1 LADFTVNRLRSKID
15 VASQQRE
22 KVSMKSTEARFA
34 KSSLMFAFLLMGFSF
49 TVMQTLMAR
58 ELLVSF
64 AGNEL
69 SIGLVLGSWLILE
82 ALGSGLLGRLAT
94 RARAG
99 ASSYAALQVALSL
112 LLPLS
117 VYAAF
122 TVRRIVGI
130 TPGEGMGLLPT
141 FYSAFL
147 VLLPLGLVDGAMFT
161 FGCRAYARETPAI
174 GHVYVL
180 EAVGGI
186 IGGLVFT
193 YLFIPYLHS
202 IQIILILA
210 ALNLASAASLLV
222 LNSKTIRPQAKS
234 VKSYS
239 PLFLLLAASLY
250 LLLSPQADAI
260 HRWFVGQQWRGY
272 DLAYYGN
279 SIYGNVAAIQQGEQY
294 TFFANGVPI
303 LTAPV
308 PDIAS
313 VEELVHLPML
323 FVPRPRRVL
332 VVSGGVG
339 GVLNEILK
347 YPVER
352 VDYAEL
358 DPLLIEAVQRFP
370 TTLTVG
376 ELSDPRVHIEHVDG
390 RLLVR
395 RLAFEKRDSQ
405 GYDLVIVNL
414 PYPVTLQLNRFY
426 TVEFFRLVREILT
439 EEGVVALPSPGTLTY
454 MSPGMR
460 NLNATIYETLKQV
473 FLHTRVIPG
482 YENLWL
488 ASPEA
493 HLEAVSL
500 ETLVQRWEERA
511 LPTSLMTDFHVR
523 LKLDERWLTWFWD
536 SMRKGEEVGINEDLR
551 PSGLLYGLFY
561 WNELF
566 SPGFSG
572 YFEFLERISLPALG
586 AVVAVLTAAFLIVR
600 RLSRRAR
607 MASVP
612 IAIVTTGF
620 AGMAFDLLVIFAFQ
634 AFYGYVYQQIGLLV
648 TAFMA
653 GLSLGGLVMTRRVE
667 RLEKGPVLSPS
678 TPLRISS
685 VEGKPLLVR
694 LEGAIAAC
702 WLLFPV
708 VLAILYA
715 QAGRPG
721 VSAAVGPIL
730 LTLNALAG
738 FLVGMEFPLA
748 SKMYLRASLS
758 ETAGILY
765 ASDLLGAF
773 LGSLL
778 VSVML
783 LPALGVLETCL
794 LVAVLK
800 LGSLVLVATM
810 PGYLSEG

>member
-1 LADFTVNRLRSKID
+1 
-15 VASQQRE
+15 
-22 KVSMKSTEARFA
+22 MKSIRDRFA
-34 KSSLMFAFLLMGFSF
+34 KSSLRFAFLLMGFSF

-82 ALGSGLLGRLAT
+82 AVGSGLAARLAG
-94 RARAG
+94 RVRGG
-99 ASSYAALQVALSL
+99 APSYAALQVALSL

-122 TVRRIVGI
+122 TVRGIVGI
-130 TPGEGMGLLPT
+130 TPGEGIGLLPT

-161 FGCRAYARETPAI
+161 FGCRAYARETPSI

-193 YLFIPYLHS
+193 YLFIPHLHS
-202 IQIILILA
+202 VQVVLILV
-210 ALNLASAASLLV
+210 ALNLASAVCLLV
-222 LNSKTIRPQAKS
+222 LSPKS
-234 VKSYS
+234 EVMKSRIF
-239 PLFLLLAASLY
+239 PAIIVVLLVASLY
-250 LLLSPQADAI
+250 LLLSPQANAI

-308 PDIAS
+308 PDITS

-323 FVPRPRRVL
+323 FVPRPRKVL

-370 TTLTVG
+370 TPLTVG
-376 ELSDPRVHIEHVDG
+376 ELSDPRVNIEHVDG

-395 RLAFEKRDSQ
+395 KLAAEGDRLER
-405 GYDLVIVNL
+405 YDLVIVNL
-414 PYPVTLQLNRFY
+414 PYPSTLQLNRFY
-426 TVEFFRLVREILT
+426 TREFFQLVRAILR
-439 EEGVVALPSPGTLTY
+439 EEGVVAFPSPGTLTY
-454 MSPGMR
+454 MGPGMR

-473 FLHTRVIPG
+473 FPHTHVIPG
-482 YENLWL
+482 DVNLWL

-500 ETLVQRWEERA
+500 ETLVRRWEERA
-511 LPTSLMTDFHVR
+511 LPTSLMTDFHAR
-523 LKLDERWLTWFWD
+523 LKLDEQRLAWFWD
-536 SMRKGEEVGINEDLR
+536 SLRRGEEVGINEDLR

-572 YFEFLERISLPALG
+572 YFEFLERISLPLLG
-586 AVVAVLTAAFLIVR
+586 AVLILLTAAFLVMR
-600 RLSRRAR
+600 RLSHRVR

-612 IAIVTTGF
+612 IVMVTTGF

-653 GLSLGGLVMTRRVE
+653 GISLGGLIMTRRVE
-667 RLEKGPVLSPS
+667 RIEK
-678 TPLRISS
+678 
-685 VEGKPLLVR
+685 GKPLLLR

-702 WLLFPV
+702 WLLFPI

-748 SKMYLRASLS
+748 SKMYLKTSVGEAAG
-758 ETAGILY
+758 ETATAGILY

-773 LGSLL
+773 LGALL
-778 VSVML
+778 VSAML

-794 LVAVLK
+794 LVVVLK
-800 LGSLVLVATM
+800 LGSLVLVAIM
-810 PGYLSEG
+810 P

>member
-1 LADFTVNRLRSKID
+1 VRGG
-15 VASQQRE
+15 VA
-22 KVSMKSTEARFA
+22 T
-34 KSSLMFAFLLMGFSF
+34 
-49 TVMQTLMAR
+49 
-58 ELLVSF
+58 
-64 AGNEL
+64 
-69 SIGLVLGSWLILE
+69 
-82 ALGSGLLGRLAT
+82 
-94 RARAG
+94 
-99 ASSYAALQVALSL
+99 YAALQVALSL

-122 TVRRIVGI
+122 TARRIVGI
-130 TPGEGMGLLPT
+130 TPGEGMGLVPT

-161 FGCRAYARETPAI
+161 FGCRAYAREVPAI

-193 YLFIPYLHS
+193 YLFIPHLHS
-202 IQIILILA
+202 IQVILILA

-222 LNSKTIRPQAKS
+222 L
-234 VKSYS
+234 S
-239 PLFLLLAASLY
+239 PKFKVINLRTVLVIVLLAASLY
-250 LLLSPQADAI
+250 LLLSPQANAI
-260 HRWFVGQQWRGY
+260 HRWVVGQQWRGY
-272 DLAYYGN
+272 DLVYYGN
-279 SIYGNVAAIQQGEQY
+279 SIYGNVAAIQQEEQY

-308 PDIAS
+308 PDITS
-313 VEELVHLPML
+313 VEELAHLPML
-323 FVPRPRRVL
+323 FVPQPRKVL

-347 YPVER
+347 YPVET

-370 TTLTVG
+370 TSLTVG
-376 ELSDPRVHIEHVDG
+376 ELGDPRVNIQHVDG

-395 RLAFEKRDSQ
+395 ELAAKSDSLER
-405 GYDLVIVNL
+405 YDLVIVNL
-414 PYPVTLQLNRFY
+414 SYPLTLQLNRFY

-460 NLNATIYETLKQV
+460 NLNATIYETLRQV
-473 FLHTRVIPG
+473 FPHTHVIPG
-482 YENLWL
+482 DTNLWL

-493 HLEAVSL
+493 PLEAVSL
-500 ETLVQRWEERA
+500 ETLVRRWEDRA

-523 LKLDERWLTWFWD
+523 LRLDERWLAWFWD
-536 SMRKGEEVGINEDLR
+536 SMEKGGEVAVNQDLR

-566 SPGFSG
+566 SPGFTG
-572 YFEFLERISLPALG
+572 YFEFLERISLPLLG
-586 AVVAVLTAAFLIVR
+586 AILIGLTLVLVVIR
-600 RLSRRAR
+600 RLSRWVKIGHWSLS
-607 MASVP
+607 SVP
-612 IAIVTTGF
+612 VVIITTGF

-667 RLEKGPVLSPS
+667 QVE
-678 TPLRISS
+678 
-685 VEGKPLLVR
+685 EGKPLLLR

-702 WLLFPV
+702 WFLFPV
-708 VLAILYA
+708 ALTILYA

-730 LTLNALAG
+730 LALNALAG
-738 FLVGMEFPLA
+738 FLIGMEFPLA
-748 SKMYLRASLS
+748 SKMYRRTSVS

-783 LPALGVLETCL
+783 LPGLGVLETCL
-794 LVAVLK
+794 LVGILK

-810 PGYLSEG
+810 PRNQ

>member
-1 LADFTVNRLRSKID
+1 
-15 VASQQRE
+15 
-22 KVSMKSTEARFA
+22 MKSAGDRFA
-34 KSSLMFAFLLMGFSF
+34 RSSLVFAFLLMGFSF

-82 ALGSGLLGRLAT
+82 AVGSGLAT
-94 RARAG
+94 RLVGRVRSG

-130 TPGEGMGLLPT
+130 TPGEGMGLVPT

-161 FGCRAYARETPAI
+161 FGCRAYAKAIYDEAPSI

-193 YLFIPYLHS
+193 YFFIPHLHS
-202 IQIILILA
+202 IQVILVLA
-210 ALNLASAASLLV
+210 ALNLASAVCLLV
-222 LNSKTIRPQAKS
+222 LSPKTSGSSVEPSEVMKS
-234 VKSYS
+234 RIFPAIIVV
-239 PLFLLLAASLY
+239 LLVASLY

-279 SIYGNVAAIQQGEQY
+279 SIYGNVAATQQGEQY

-308 PDIAS
+308 PDITS

-323 FVPRPRRVL
+323 FVPQPRKVL

-370 TTLTVG
+370 TPLTVG
-376 ELSDPRVHIEHVDG
+376 ELSDPRVNIEHVDG

-395 RLAFEKRDSQ
+395 ELASEKGCSQ

-414 PYPVTLQLNRFY
+414 PYPSTLQLNRFY
-426 TVEFFRLVREILT
+426 TREFFQLVRTILG
-439 EEGVVALPSPGTLTY
+439 EEGVVAFPLPGTLTY
-454 MSPGMR
+454 MGPGMR

-473 FLHTRVIPG
+473 FPHAHVIPG
-482 YENLWL
+482 DVNLWL

-500 ETLVQRWEERA
+500 EALVQRWEERA
-511 LPTSLMTDFHVR
+511 LRTSLMTGFHVR
-523 LKLDERWLTWFWD
+523 LKLDEQRLAWFWD
-536 SMRKGEEVGINEDLR
+536 SLRRGEEVGINEDLR
-551 PSGLLYGLFY
+551 PVGLLYGLFY

-566 SPGFSG
+566 SPAFSG
-572 YFEFLERISLPALG
+572 YFEFLERTSLPVIG
-586 AVVAVLTAAFLIVR
+586 AVLILLTAAFLVAR
-600 RLSRRAR
+600 RLSRRVR

-612 IAIVTTGF
+612 VVIVTTGF

-653 GLSLGGLVMTRRVE
+653 GLSLGGWVMTRRVE
-667 RLEKGPVLSPS
+667 RIK
-678 TPLRISS
+678 
-685 VEGKPLLVR
+685 EGKPLLLR

-702 WLLFPV
+702 WLLFPI

-730 LTLNALAG
+730 LALNALAG
-738 FLVGMEFPLA
+738 FLVGTEFPLA
-748 SKMYLRASLS
+748 SKMYLKTSVGEAAG
-758 ETAGILY
+758 ETATAGILY

-773 LGSLL
+773 LGALL
-778 VSVML
+778 ISVML

-794 LVAVLK
+794 LVVVLK
-800 LGSLVLVATM
+800 LGSLLLVATM
-810 PGYLSEG
+810 P

>member
-1 LADFTVNRLRSKID
+1 LTSI
-15 VASQQRE
+15 
-22 KVSMKSTEARFA
+22 
-34 KSSLMFAFLLMGFSF
+34 
-49 TVMQTLMAR
+49 
-58 ELLVSF
+58 LV
-64 AGNEL
+64 
-69 SIGLVLGSWLILE
+69 
-82 ALGSGLLGRLAT
+82 
-94 RARAG
+94 
-99 ASSYAALQVALSL
+99 
-112 LLPLS
+112 
-117 VYAAF
+117 
-122 TVRRIVGI
+122 
-130 TPGEGMGLLPT
+130 
-141 FYSAFL
+141 
-147 VLLPLGLVDGAMFT
+147 
-161 FGCRAYARETPAI
+161 
-174 GHVYVL
+174 
-180 EAVGGI
+180 
-186 IGGLVFT
+186 
-193 YLFIPYLHS
+193 
-202 IQIILILA
+202 
-210 ALNLASAASLLV
+210 
-222 LNSKTIRPQAKS
+222 
-234 VKSYS
+234 
-239 PLFLLLAASLY
+239 LLAASLH

-272 DLAYYGN
+272 NLVYYGN
-279 SIYGNVAAIQQGEQY
+279 SIYGNVAAIQQEEQY

-308 PDIAS
+308 PDITS

-323 FVPRPRRVL
+323 FVPQPRRVL

-347 YPVER
+347 YPLER

-358 DPLLIEAVQRFP
+358 DPLLIKAVQKFP
-370 TTLTVG
+370 TSLTTR
-376 ELSDPRVHIEHVDG
+376 ELSDPRVHIENVDG

-395 RLAFEKRDSQ
+395 KLAAEGDGLER
-405 GYDLVIVNL
+405 YDLVIVNL
-414 PYPVTLQLNRFY
+414 PYPSTLQLNRFY
-426 TVEFFRLVREILT
+426 TVEFFRLVRDILT

-473 FLHTRVIPG
+473 FPHTHVIPG
-482 YENLWL
+482 DVNLWL

-493 HLEAVSL
+493 PLETVPL
-500 ETLVQRWEERA
+500 ETLVRRWEERA

-523 LKLDERWLTWFWD
+523 LRLDERWLVWFWD
-536 SMRKGEEVGINEDLR
+536 SMQKRGNEATRQRGNEGRGDEEGVNEDLR

-566 SPGFSG
+566 SPGFTG
-572 YFEFLERISLPALG
+572 YFEFLEQMSLPFLG
-586 AVVAVLTAAFLIVR
+586 AIVVVLTTAFLVVR
-600 RLSRRAR
+600 RLSRRVR

-612 IAIVTTGF
+612 VVIVTTGL

-667 RLEKGPVLSPS
+667 WIEK
-678 TPLRISS
+678 
-685 VEGKPLLVR
+685 GKPLL
-694 LEGAIAAC
+694 LKIEGAIAAC

-721 VSAAVGPIL
+721 VSGTVGPIL
-730 LTLNALAG
+730 LALNALAG

-748 SKMYLRASLS
+748 SKMYRRVSVS

-765 ASDLLGAF
+765 ASDLVGAF

-810 PGYLSEG
+810 PSMSSS

>member
-1 LADFTVNRLRSKID
+1 
-15 VASQQRE
+15 
-22 KVSMKSTEARFA
+22 MKSTGNRFA
-34 KSSLMFAFLLMGFSF
+34 KSSLRFAFLLMGFSF

-82 ALGSGLLGRLAT
+82 AVGSGLAARLVE
-94 RARAG
+94 RIKGG

-130 TPGEGMGLLPT
+130 TPGEGMGLVPT

-161 FGCRAYARETPAI
+161 FGCRAYAREAPSI

-193 YLFIPYLHS
+193 YLFIPHLHS
-202 IQIILILA
+202 VQVVLILV
-210 ALNLASAASLLV
+210 ALNLASAVCLLV
-222 LNSKTIRPQAKS
+222 LSPKS
-234 VKSYS
+234 EVMKSRIF
-239 PLFLLLAASLY
+239 PAIIVVLLVASLY
-250 LLLSPQADAI
+250 LLLSPQANAI

-308 PDIAS
+308 PDITS

-323 FVPRPRRVL
+323 FVPQPRRVL

-370 TTLTVG
+370 TPLTVG
-376 ELSDPRVHIEHVDG
+376 ELSDPRVNIEHVDG

-395 RLAFEKRDSQ
+395 ELAAEGDRLER
-405 GYDLVIVNL
+405 YDLVIVNL
-414 PYPVTLQLNRFY
+414 PYPSTLQLNRFY
-426 TVEFFRLVREILT
+426 TREFFKLVRAILR
-439 EEGVVALPSPGTLTY
+439 EEGVVAFPSPGTLTY
-454 MSPGMR
+454 MGSGMR
-460 NLNATIYETLKQV
+460 NLNATIYETLKRV
-473 FLHTRVIPG
+473 FPHTHVIPG
-482 YENLWL
+482 DVNLWL

-493 HLEAVSL
+493 HLEAVTL
-500 ETLVQRWEERA
+500 ETLVRRWEERA

-523 LKLDERWLTWFWD
+523 LKLDQQRLAWFWD
-536 SMRKGEEVGINEDLR
+536 SLRRGEEVGINEDLR

-566 SPGFSG
+566 SPSFSG
-572 YFEFLERISLPALG
+572 YFEFLGRISLPFLG
-586 AVVAVLTAAFLIVR
+586 AIVVLLTAAFLVVR
-600 RLSRRAR
+600 RLSRRVR

-612 IAIVTTGF
+612 IVMVTTGF
-620 AGMAFDLLVIFAFQ
+620 AGMAFDLLIIFAFQ
-634 AFYGYVYQQIGLLV
+634 AFYGYVYRQIGLLV

-653 GLSLGGLVMTRRVE
+653 GLSLGGWIMTRRVE
-667 RLEKGPVLSPS
+667 RIEEGPALSGS
-678 TPLRISS
+678 TELAEVS
-685 VEGKPLLVR
+685 VEGKSLLLR

-702 WLLFPV
+702 WLLFPI
-708 VLAILYA
+708 VLAMLYA
-715 QAGRPG
+715 QAGRSG

-730 LTLNALAG
+730 LSLNVLAG

-748 SKMYLRASLS
+748 SKMYLRVSVS

-773 LGSLL
+773 LGALL
-778 VSVML
+778 VSAML

-810 PGYLSEG
+810 P

>member
-1 LADFTVNRLRSKID
+1 
-15 VASQQRE
+15 
-22 KVSMKSTEARFA
+22 MKYLGDRFA
-34 KSSLMFAFLLMGFSF
+34 KGSLRFAFLLMGFSF

-82 ALGSGLLGRLAT
+82 AVGSGLAARLAG
-94 RARAG
+94 RVRGG
-99 ASSYAALQVALSL
+99 APSYAALQMALSL

-122 TVRRIVGI
+122 TVRRIAGI

-161 FGCRAYARETPAI
+161 FGCRAYAREVPAI

-180 EAVGGI
+180 EAIGGI

-193 YLFIPYLHS
+193 YLFIPHLHS
-202 IQIILILA
+202 IQVILILA
-210 ALNLASAASLLV
+210 TLNLASAASLLV
-222 LNSKTIRPQAKS
+222 PSPQSLVPNPKS

-272 DLAYYGN
+272 NLVYYGN
-279 SIYGNVAAIQQGEQY
+279 SIYGNVAAIKQEEQY

-308 PDIAS
+308 PDITA

-323 FVPRPRRVL
+323 FVPQPRRVL

-358 DPLLIEAVQRFP
+358 DPLLIEAVQKFP
-370 TTLTVG
+370 TPLTTS
-376 ELSDPRVHIEHVDG
+376 ELSDPRVHIQHVDG

-395 RLAFEKRDSQ
+395 KLAAGGNER
-405 GYDLVIVNL
+405 YDLVIVNL
-414 PYPVTLQLNRFY
+414 PYPSTLQLNRFY

-460 NLNATIYETLKQV
+460 NLNVTIYETLKQV
-473 FLHTRVIPG
+473 FPHTHVIPG
-482 YENLWL
+482 DTNLWL

-493 HLEAVSL
+493 PLEAVSL
-500 ETLVQRWEERA
+500 ETLVRRWEERA
-511 LPTSLMTDFHVR
+511 LPTSLMTGFHVR
-523 LKLDERWLTWFWD
+523 LRLDERWLVWFWD
-536 SMRKGEEVGINEDLR
+536 SMQKRGNEATRQQGNEGREDEGGVNQDLR

-566 SPGFSG
+566 SPGFTG
-572 YFEFLERISLPALG
+572 YFEFLERISLPLLG
-586 AVVAVLTAAFLIVR
+586 AIVVLLTIAFLVAR

-607 MASVP
+607 VASVP
-612 IAIVTTGF
+612 IVIVTTGF
-620 AGMAFDLLVIFAFQ
+620 AGMAFDLLVLFAFQ

-653 GLSLGGLVMTRRVE
+653 GLSLGGWVMTRRVE
-667 RLEKGPVLSPS
+667 RIEKGKSVL
-678 TPLRISS
+678 L
-685 VEGKPLLVR
+685 R
-694 LEGAIAAC
+694 LEGIIAAC
-702 WLLFPV
+702 WLLFPAA
-708 VLAILYA
+708 LTILYA

-730 LTLNALAG
+730 LVLNALAG

-748 SKMYLRASLS
+748 SKMYLRVSLS
-758 ETAGILY
+758 ETAGTLY

-810 PGYLSEG
+810 RTP

>member
-1 LADFTVNRLRSKID
+1 
-15 VASQQRE
+15 
-22 KVSMKSTEARFA
+22 MKSTRDRFA
-34 KSSLMFAFLLMGFSF
+34 KGSLRFAFLLMGFSF

-82 ALGSGLLGRLAT
+82 AVGSGLAARLAD
-94 RARAG
+94 RVRGG
-99 ASSYAALQVALSL
+99 ALSYAALQVALSL

-117 VYAAF
+117 VYVAF

-130 TPGEGMGLLPT
+130 TPGEGMGLVST

-180 EAVGGI
+180 EAIGGV

-193 YLFIPYLHS
+193 YLFIPHIHS
-202 IQIILILA
+202 IQIILILST
-210 ALNLASAASLLV
+210 LNLASAASLLV
-222 LNSKTIRPQAKS
+222 PSPKS

-239 PLFLLLAASLY
+239 PLFLLLAISLY
-250 LLLSPQADAI
+250 LLLSPQANAI

-272 DLAYYGN
+272 DLVYYGN
-279 SIYGNVAAIQQGEQY
+279 SIYGNVTAIQQEEQY

-308 PDIAS
+308 PDITA

-323 FVPRPRRVL
+323 FVPQPRKVL

-370 TTLTVG
+370 TPLTVG
-376 ELSDPRVHIEHVDG
+376 ELSDPRVNIEQVDG

-395 RLAFEKRDSQ
+395 ELAAKGNRLER
-405 GYDLVIVNL
+405 YDLVIVNL

-426 TVEFFRLVREILT
+426 TVEFFRLVREILNG
-439 EEGVVALPSPGTLTY
+439 EGVVALPSPGTLTY
-454 MSPGMR
+454 MGPGMR

-473 FLHTRVIPG
+473 FPHTHVIPG
-482 YENLWL
+482 DVNLWL

-500 ETLVQRWEERA
+500 ETLAQRWEERA
-511 LPTSLMTDFHVR
+511 LPTSLMTDFHLS
-523 LKLDERWLTWFWD
+523 LKLDQQRLAWFWD
-536 SMRKGEEVGINEDLR
+536 SLRRGEEVGISGRGRSFVANSNEDLR

-572 YFEFLERISLPALG
+572 YFEFLERINLPLLG
-586 AVVAVLTAAFLIVR
+586 AALILLTAAFLVARRVSR
-600 RLSRRAR
+600 RLRT
-607 MASVP
+607 ASVP
-612 IAIVTTGF
+612 IVMVTTGF

-653 GLSLGGLVMTRRVE
+653 GLSLGGLVMTRQVE
-667 RLEKGPVLSPS
+667 RIEEGPVL
-678 TPLRISS
+678 SS
-685 VEGKPLLVR
+685 VEGKSLLLR

-708 VLAILYA
+708 ILAILYA

-721 VSAAVGPIL
+721 VSATVGPIL

-738 FLVGMEFPLA
+738 FLVGVEFPLA
-748 SKMYLRASLS
+748 SKMYRRVSIS

-810 PGYLSEG
+810 P